1 MGGYCADA
9 PHGAVC
15 ARLLPF
21 VITSNVKALLA
32 RDPDSPLLAK
42 YDEAARIITGDP
54 FAKSHDAVTWIQQ
67 LCDVLNVP
75 PLSTYGLKKEDVP
88 IVVEKASKSSSM
100 KGNSIVLTDDELT
113 SILMQAL

>member
-1 MGGYCADA
+1 M
-9 PHGAVC
+9 
-15 ARLLPF
+15 
-21 VITSNVKALLA
+21 KALSA